1 MKRIQISAAPG
12 DPSTIWVSDSGK
24 QYRTKKEAMADKGTE
39 INSNDYEI
47 KTNWWTR
54 NWKTVTISA
63 GVVIVLAATAWAL
76 IHYKVIK
83 L

>member
-24 QYRTKKEAMADKGTE
+24 QYRKLKQAQTDKGKE
-39 INSNDYEI
+39 INADDYEI

-54 NWKTVTISA
+54 NWKTVTISFVTSV
-63 GVVIVLAATAWAL
+63 VVIATLYAL

>member
-24 QYRTKKEAMADKGTE
+24 QYRTKKEALADKGVE
-39 INSNDYEI
+39 IDSNNYEI

-54 NWKTVTISA
+54 NWKDVTITVS
-63 GVVIVLAATAWAL
+63 VVVVLAAATWAL